1 MNIKGENMKYLVHFH
16 ITEQGW
22 AEIVDAK
29 DNQDAKE
36 KGIEMIN
43 KRSGLYSKALYEI
56 KCDNL
61 SKKEIVKKVLR
72 IYETY

>member
-1 MNIKGENMKYLVHFH
+1 MNIKGENMKNLVHFH

-43 KRSGLYSKALYEI
+43 KRLENQGFEFFTNVANITTVPAENYRKA
-56 KCDNL
+56 KN
-61 SKKEIVKKVLR
+61 
-72 IYETY
+72 ET

>member
-29 DNQDAKE
+29 DNQDAK
-36 KGIEMIN
+36 
-43 KRSGLYSKALYEI
+43 
-56 KCDNL
+56 
-61 SKKEIVKKVLR
+61 KKVLK
-72 IYETY
+72 